1 MENGGDSMSIT
12 SLKAV
17 PENMKTSIIRVH
29 SYRDKNLQGTF
40 YNLFYGE
47 EIAFG
52 SLTELLLRIED
63 MMDEMD
69 YPQAS
74 VQNRRFDAHCKH
86 AEKVNITA
94 ASLAKPDWKAIATFK
109 LKVLFR
115 QGASWQ
121 GKLTW
126 AEGKTEV
133 AFRSALEMIKL
144 MDSALPQF
152 ESSADSTKLSG

>member
-1 MENGGDSMSIT
+1 MSIT

-74 VQNRRFDAHCKH
+74 VQNRRFDAHCKR

-94 ASLAKPDWKAIATFK
+94 A
-109 LKVLFR
+109 
-115 QGASWQ
+115 
-121 GKLTW
+121 
-126 AEGKTEV
+126 
-133 AFRSALEMIKL
+133 
-144 MDSALPQF
+144 
-152 ESSADSTKLSG
+152 